1 MPKKAPL
8 IASQEEDYERITN
21 KEIVEIYLESGLLR
35 KCLEI
40 QFQKLPVGDRWKR
53 QYMED
58 MWQDLIVFLMTYNNE
73 KLNNAHHY
81 NHINALV
88 TRILQ
93 NQLYS
98 DHSKFYIDYIKFGA
112 KSDDIKDKH
121 LRDDG

>member
-1 MPKKAPL
+1 
-8 IASQEEDYERITN
+8 
-21 KEIVEIYLESGLLR
+21 
-35 KCLEI
+35 
-40 QFQKLPVGDRWKR
+40 
-53 QYMED
+53 MED
-58 MWQDLIVFLMTYNNE
+58 MWQDLIVFLMTYDNE

-98 DHSKFYIDYIKFGA
+98 NHSKFYIDYIKFGA